1 MNARVLLAGLVL
13 ALCAASASLAQPPGV
28 QRQVLERKAG
38 PADGQEVL
46 LVRVEIA
53 PGAAAGR
60 HSHPGIETGYVLEG
74 EVVMEI
80 EGESPR
86 TLVPGDSYLIPAGR
100 IHDVRAVGGRPARAL
115 ATFVVERGK
124 PLAAPAAR

>member
-1 MNARVLLAGLVL
+1 VNARVLLAVL
-13 ALCAASASLAQPPGV
+13 ALALYAASAPHAQPPGV
-28 QRQVLERKAG
+28 QRQVLQRTAG

-60 HSHPGIETGYVLEG
+60 HSHPGIETGYVVEG
-74 EVVMEI
+74 EVLMEI
-80 EGESPR
+80 EGEAPR
-86 TLVPGDSYLIPAGR
+86 TLVPGDSYLVPAGR
-100 IHDVRAVGGRPARAL
+100 IHDVRAVGARPARAL

-124 PLAAPAAR
+124 PLATPAAP

>member
-1 MNARVLLAGLVL
+1 MNARVHLAGLVL